1 MRFRIQMVLVLGLLA
16 LSGIGVRLYGLQV
29 VKGQWYGDLAFRQH
43 QRAVVT
49 RAHRGTIHDR
59 NGHVLALSVVRLS
72 LFANPSRIKDP
83 VGTASALGEILGR
96 PAGDLEK
103 RLRRK
108 GYFVWLGR
116 KLEPTQVAAIRALKV
131 RGLGF
136 REEIKRIYP
145 NGGLA
150 CHVLGF
156 SGTDNTGLEG
166 IEARYDAALTG
177 RAGRYRVY
185 RNGRP
190 RGPRLRYPELE
201 EGRSV
206 AGADV
211 VLTLDLWMQYEVEQA
226 LDELVRKHA
235 PRAATAIVLDSTTGE
250 VLALAGRPGFDPNKF
265 SKSPREAYRCR
276 AVTDTYEVG
285 STIKPLVAAAAI
297 AEGLTQ
303 PGDEVFCENGSWRIR
318 GRTLH
323 DHKPFG
329 NLTVSGIIEK
339 SSNIGI
345 AKVASLLGPEVL
357 YSYLSA
363 FGLGRST
370 HVGLSGEERGIMQ
383 PWSRWTSSTMVSI
396 PMGHEIALTP
406 MQLATAFNCL
416 ASGGVHVAPRILLRM
431 TGSAGDSSHRFAPM
445 QTARVF
451 KRELV
456 ETVMDPMLC
465 QVVQRGTGKRAKIEG
480 LAVAGKTGT
489 AQKIDPETQTYS
501 HSKHVVSFVGY
512 APADRRQGEPK
523 ITVMVLVDEPTKE
536 VGGGGRVAAPVFR
549 QIVHRIFASGRLP

>member
-59 NGHVLALSVVRLS
+59 YGHVLALSVVRLS
-72 LFANPSRIKDP
+72 LFANPSRIKEP

-206 AGADV
+206 AGA
-211 VLTLDLWMQYEVEQA
+211 
-226 LDELVRKHA
+226 
-235 PRAATAIVLDSTTGE
+235 
-250 VLALAGRPGFDPNKF
+250 
-265 SKSPREAYRCR
+265 C
-276 AVTDTYEVG
+276 
-285 STIKPLVAAAAI
+285 
-297 AEGLTQ
+297 
-303 PGDEVFCENGSWRIR
+303 
-318 GRTLH
+318 
-323 DHKPFG
+323 
-329 NLTVSGIIEK
+329 
-339 SSNIGI
+339 
-345 AKVASLLGPEVL
+345 
-357 YSYLSA
+357 
-363 FGLGRST
+363 
-370 HVGLSGEERGIMQ
+370 
-383 PWSRWTSSTMVSI
+383 
-396 PMGHEIALTP
+396 
-406 MQLATAFNCL
+406 
-416 ASGGVHVAPRILLRM
+416 
-431 TGSAGDSSHRFAPM
+431 
-445 QTARVF
+445 
-451 KRELV
+451 
-456 ETVMDPMLC
+456 
-465 QVVQRGTGKRAKIEG
+465 
-480 LAVAGKTGT
+480 
-489 AQKIDPETQTYS
+489 
-501 HSKHVVSFVGY
+501 
-512 APADRRQGEPK
+512 PADSASAASSSRTRLCRRVRSPPAGHATEWSPY
-523 ITVMVLVDEPTKE
+523 TLPT
-536 VGGGGRVAAPVFR
+536 A
-549 QIVHRIFASGRLP
+549 